1 MSSYDEDEEDQAP
14 MDTEARW
21 IAIVFFLLLLGLFTA
36 EIVVNFHPAKLTAL
50 FIILFWIPLLALH
63 ETGHAVMAALL
74 GWRVHRV
81 VIGMGRCLWSFRVG
95 GTPVEIRMLPVEG
108 FVQGSPTSLRAVR
121 LKSALFALAGPA
133 ATLLPLGVL
142 ALVPGVDTLLTRTDD
157 IGLLAAQSLAVA
169 ILVSVVIN
177 LIPHYAPPQ
186 PGEPAEAW
194 KASDGMNIILS
205 FVRPKEAYGRQP
217 ETAEPW
223 SEDPDRWKH

>member
-1 MSSYDEDEEDQAP
+1 
-14 MDTEARW
+14 
-21 IAIVFFLLLLGLFTA
+21 
-36 EIVVNFHPAKLTAL
+36 
-50 FIILFWIPLLALH
+50 
-63 ETGHAVMAALL
+63 
-74 GWRVHRV
+74 
-81 VIGMGRCLWSFRVG
+81 MGRCLWSFRVG

-108 FVQGSPTSLRAVR
+108 FVQGSPTSLRVVR